1 MKTELNGTFMQIY
14 YIVIFIIVLTLHI
27 SIYMWIDKL
36 EKDNCD
42 CSKLWHRDILKAFAI
57 LLFIFTCINL
67 YIYHTNN
74 YNQNQIQNMMMNNK
88 FMLYVFTPISAIIGI
103 SYMFIMFDYIY
114 KLKEMECE
122 CSEDWKREFG
132 WYYSILVIGIYIL
145 LIILLII
152 LAIFYLY
159 LMLSKK

>member
-1 MKTELNGTFMQIY
+1 MKTELNGTFVQIY
-14 YIVIFIIVLTLHI
+14 YIILFIIVLTLHI

-67 YIYHTNN
+67 YIHNYNN
-74 YNQNQIQNMMMNNK
+74 YNQKQIQKTIMNNQ
-88 FMLYVFTPISAIIGI
+88 FMLYVFFPIAWIIGI
-103 SYMFIMFDYIY
+103 SYIIIMFDYIY

-132 WYYSILVIGIYIL
+132 WYYSIFVIGLYAL
-145 LIILLII
+145 LIILLVI